1 MKALLGRLRRWFP
14 VRVAV
19 RYLNRNG
26 PNLAT
31 LVAWNMLFSFF
42 PIMVLAATLAGLLPH
57 QGAGVGHG
65 LTQAIAKALPG
76 GKGAAVVHA
85 LDSFHHDSGILAIV
99 GVLGLL
105 WGGSSLFGAMDQ
117 AFASLGESKS
127 RSFIPQKLMSFGMIV
142 LFACLVV
149 PVVLSSSLLAVVKS
163 VPGMPGLLTS
173 GPASL
178 LLQIAFSLLA
188 GTLLFCAIYFLVPH
202 VRRPARAVIP
212 GAITAAILFEA
223 LSLVFPLYFK
233 LAHGFSTYGTTFS
246 LFFLVLTYVFFLSQI
261 TVVGFAVV
269 LEGVPQEQP
278 KGSEAGSREST
289 RAQVQTGKT

>member
-1 MKALLGRLRRWFP
+1 M
-14 VRVAV
+14 VV
-19 RYLNRNG
+19 RYLNRSG

-57 QGAGVGHG
+57 RGPGIGRG
-65 LTQAIAKALPG
+65 LTKAIAKALPS
-76 GKGAAVVHA
+76 GKGQAVAHA
-85 LDSFHHDSGILAIV
+85 LSSFHHQSGILAIV

-117 AFASLGESKS
+117 AFASLGETNP

-163 VPGMPGLLTS
+163 VPDIPGPLTS

-178 LLQIAFSLLA
+178 LLQIGFALVA
-188 GTLLFCAIYFLVPH
+188 GTVLFSAIYFLVPEH
-202 VRRPARAVIP
+202 RRRARVVLP
-212 GAITAAILFEA
+212 GAMVAAVLFEA
-223 LSLVFPLYFK
+223 LSLVFPIYFK

-261 TVVGFAVV
+261 TVVGFVVV
-269 LEGVPQEQP
+269 LEGEPQEPASTQRQP
-278 KGSEAGSREST
+278 TDPTPKARPEPAAESP
-289 RAQVQTGKT
+289 